1 MEDADGGLWR
11 TLARIYA
18 VVLAC
23 GVFVPGLAA
32 VPVLLGF
39 GSLFVTLLFGG
50 IGLGIAGGVVLL
62 VDAWVDDRAA
72 SARPD
77 STGSSDPPI
86 EPPTDP
92 TRGE

>member
-1 MEDADGGLWR
+1 MEGADGGLWR

-32 VPVLLGF
+32 FPVVLGF

-50 IGLGIAGGVVLL
+50 AGLGVAGGVVLL
-62 VDAWVDDRAA
+62 VDAWFDDRAE
-72 SARPD
+72 STRPD
-77 STGSSDPPI
+77 RAGAT
-86 EPPTDP
+86 EPPVEPPLDP
-92 TRGE
+92 TRDG

>member
-1 MEDADGGLWR
+1 MEEADGGLWR

-23 GVFVPGLAA
+23 GVFVPGAAA

-50 IGLGIAGGVVLL
+50 VGLGVAGGVVLI
-62 VDAWVDDRAA
+62 VDARFDDRAEA
-72 SARPD
+72 ARTD
-77 STGSSDPPI
+77 RAGAT
-86 EPPTDP
+86 EPPAEPPPDP
-92 TRGE
+92 MRNG